1 MTDPADHVADFNA
14 RLADATGVLLHGR
27 IALTVHRNRIAN
39 NIARVGANPATP
51 IETSSGP
58 IPGHPGGI
66 SLQVWDQTALT
77 DALDDRGVAFR
88 QLGHQW
94 VVFVFQMW
102 EDDIRGRL
110 ATAQGVAHDD
120 VKHPILGDLR
130 LIRNDVIHRRGVASR
145 EETGRCATLRWF
157 SVGDDI
163 FIENWMVADV
173 MDAFGLTQPAP
184 DGPYVEVPPPLH

>member
-1 MTDPADHVADFNA
+1 MTDPADHVWADFNA

-94 VVFVFQMW
+94 VVFVFQSVFEKDRRACVIAVPAWSTVAGWKTGHRSTRRIPAMSS
-102 EDDIRGRL
+102 GRSSS
-110 ATAQGVAHDD
+110 
-120 VKHPILGDLR
+120 R
-130 LIRNDVIHRRGVASR
+130 CCRR
-145 EETGRCATLRWF
+145 
-157 SVGDDI
+157 
-163 FIENWMVADV
+163 
-173 MDAFGLTQPAP
+173 
-184 DGPYVEVPPPLH
+184 